1 MKKFARTDDPAGP
14 VMQATPAEQPVFH
27 NRQKQQKKHSDPN
40 LPLERKKLIAMN
52 ALKIHNQMKIFK
64 RR

>member
-1 MKKFARTDDPAGP
+1 
-14 VMQATPAEQPVFH
+14 MQATPAEQPVFH
-27 NRQKQQKKHSDPN
+27 IRQKQQKNTPTRIC
-40 LPLERKKLIAMN
+40 PLREKKLIAIN

>member
-1 MKKFARTDDPAGP
+1 MARTDDPAGP
-14 VMQATPAEQPVFH
+14 AMQATPAEQPVFH
-27 NRQKQQKKHSDPN
+27 NRQKQQKNTPTRIC
-40 LPLERKKLIAMN
+40 PLREKKLIAIN